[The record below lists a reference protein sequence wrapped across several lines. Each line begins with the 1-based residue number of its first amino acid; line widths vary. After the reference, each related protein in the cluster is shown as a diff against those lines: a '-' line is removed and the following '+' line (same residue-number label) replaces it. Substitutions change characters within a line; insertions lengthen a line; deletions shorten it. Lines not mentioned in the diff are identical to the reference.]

1 MTSDTKKQLDA
12 VIVGAGFSGMFMLHK
27 MRGLGLAAKVI
38 DAADGIGGTWYWNS
52 YPGARCDIQSVE
64 YSYRFSDE
72 VQQEW
77 NWSERYAAQP
87 EILRYLEHIA
97 DRFDLRRDI
106 QLGTRVQ
113 TAEYDEE
120 ACRWRVGT
128 DDGGTI
134 EAQFLIMATGGLSAP
149 YVPDIPGQE
158 LFKGQSVHTGIWPR
172 DGVDFAGKRVGVIG
186 TGSSGIQ
193 CIPLI
198 AEQAEHLTVFQRT
211 PAYSV
216 PAGNHSLD
224 PDWLIDFKKGYSEFR
239 IKNDATMGGFGCE
252 HPINDQ
258 LALEVSEEERQR
270 QYEHRWHDVGGLLFL
285 GAYADLLTDPAANQT
300 AAEFVRNKIRDA
312 VDDPDVAELLCPTTM
327 IGCKRLCTDT
337 NYYQTYNRSN
347 VSLVDLNASPIEAI
361 TETGLRTAQDSYE
374 LDCIVFATG
383 FDAMTG
389 AISRIEVKGR
399 GGRRLSDKWADG
411 PVNYLGVGTAGFPN
425 LFTIVGPGNP
435 SVLTNMVS
443 TIEHHVGWVA
453 ECVDYMRSNSKRS
466 IEVTPDAEVD
476 WVAQV
481 NAIADATIFP
491 TCNSWYL
498 GANIP
503 GKPRVFMPYLGLP
516 PYREK
521 CAEVV
526 ADGYSG
532 FDLT

>member
-198 AEQAEHLTVFQRT
+198 AEQAEHLTVF
-211 PAYSV
+211 
-216 PAGNHSLD
+216 
-224 PDWLIDFKKGYSEFR
+224 
-239 IKNDATMGGFGCE
+239 
-252 HPINDQ
+252 
-258 LALEVSEEERQR
+258 
-270 QYEHRWHDVGGLLFL
+270 
-285 GAYADLLTDPAANQT
+285 
-300 AAEFVRNKIRDA
+300 
-312 VDDPDVAELLCPTTM
+312 
-327 IGCKRLCTDT
+327 
-337 NYYQTYNRSN
+337 
-347 VSLVDLNASPIEAI
+347 
-361 TETGLRTAQDSYE
+361 
-374 LDCIVFATG
+374 
-383 FDAMTG
+383 
-389 AISRIEVKGR
+389 
-399 GGRRLSDKWADG
+399 
-411 PVNYLGVGTAGFPN
+411 
-425 LFTIVGPGNP
+425 
-435 SVLTNMVS
+435 
-443 TIEHHVGWVA
+443 
-453 ECVDYMRSNSKRS
+453 
-466 IEVTPDAEVD
+466 
-476 WVAQV
+476 
-481 NAIADATIFP
+481 
-491 TCNSWYL
+491 
-498 GANIP
+498 
-503 GKPRVFMPYLGLP
+503 
-516 PYREK
+516 
-521 CAEVV
+521 
-526 ADGYSG
+526 
-532 FDLT
+532 